1 MSVLPLTKKTKT
13 ELLEEYDKLLAQ
25 HEELRRTAQLVGDPQ
40 SVALI
45 SKVEGYTMDQLTK
58 SIIDLKSSVNATLNE
73 LADKLIA
80 EAQKFGEIQKAI
92 AIAKKN
98 LELHYHTQVAADTL
112 DRLVADYK
120 TQSIT
125 LEEEISAKR
134 RVWTREQEE
143 RDYTLALSARRVQ
156 EEFAER
162 ETKQDRILKE
172 REAALTKQEQ
182 EIVQL
187 RAQTQNFPNQLER
200 ALAQREQEPAKR
212 LRAEFDAQLA
222 IAKKDWEAQE
232 NIHEMRVE
240 NFEERVK
247 MQNTEINA
255 LKGELER
262 ANKHIQGLAIKII
275 ESGARVAAPKVED
288 IKSETPAASNFA
300 H

>member
-1 MSVLPLTKKTKT
+1 MSTSPLAKKTKS
-13 ELLEEYDKLLAQ
+13 ELMEEYDKLLSQ

-45 SKVEGYTMDQLTK
+45 SKVEGYTMDKLTL
-58 SIIDLKSSVNATLNE
+58 SITDLKSSVNATLNE

-98 LELHYHTQVAADTL
+98 LELHYHVQVAADTL

-120 TQSIT
+120 TQSVA
-125 LEEEISAKR
+125 LEENISAER

-143 RDYTLALSARRVQ
+143 RDYTLTLAARRAQ
-156 EEFAER
+156 EEFSER
-162 ETKQDRILKE
+162 EAKQDRALKE
-172 REAALTKQEQ
+172 RAEALAKQEQ
-182 EIVQL
+182 EIAQL

-200 ALAQREQEPAKR
+200 ALIQREQETAKR
-212 LRAEFDAQLA
+212 LRAESEAQMA
-222 IAKKDWEAQE
+222 GAKKDWEAQK

-240 NFEERVK
+240 NFEERAK
-247 MQNTEINA
+247 TQNTEINT

-262 ANKHIQGLAIKII
+262 ANKHIQELAIKII
-275 ESGARVAAPKVED
+275 ESNASVATPKGED
-288 IKSETPAASNFA
+288 IKSKIPTTTGLL
-300 H
+300 

>member
-1 MSVLPLTKKTKT
+1 MSTLPMAKKTKT

-45 SKVEGYTMDQLTK
+45 SKVEGYTMDQLTL
-58 SIIDLKSSVNATLNE
+58 SITDLKSSVNATLNE

-120 TQSIT
+120 TRSVE
-125 LEEEISAKR
+125 LEEKISTER
-134 RVWTREQEE
+134 RGWAREQEE
-143 RDYTLALSARRVQ
+143 RGYTLDMVSRRAQ

-162 ETKQDRILKE
+162 EAKQDRALKE

-182 EIVQL
+182 EVAQL
-187 RAQTQNFPNQLER
+187 RAQAQNFPNQLER
-200 ALAQREQEPAKR
+200 ALIQREQESAKR
-212 LRAEFDAQLA
+212 LRAELDTQMAG
-222 IAKKDWEAQE
+222 AKKDWEAKK
-232 NIHEMRVE
+232 NIHEIRVE

-247 MQNTEINA
+247 AQNAEINA

-262 ANKHIQGLAIKII
+262 ANKHVQELAVKII
-275 ESGARVAAPKVED
+275 ENSARAVIHKGEDTKSGTTAAD
-288 IKSETPAASNFA
+288 SLR
-300 H
+300 